1 MKQTSLYEI
10 HKASGATMVPFAG
23 WDMPVSYAGT
33 VGEVAA
39 VRSTAGIFDVS
50 HMGEVTVEGPG
61 AFEFVQSVTTNDGSN
76 LVPGKAQ
83 YSLLLNEQGGII
95 DDIIVYCQDLN
106 GHLFYCIVLNA
117 GCKDKDWEWLQAQAK
132 GKATVKLRDMSDDF
146 ALLAVQGPKAIEL
159 IASLADEPALKDVK
173 RFHFVHRTVSGSEWV
188 LSRTGYTG
196 EDGFEIF
203 CQWGEAPRLWNT
215 LVAAGATPAGLGA
228 RDVLRL
234 EAAYPLYGH
243 ELDAETSP
251 FESGV
256 GWAVKMGKGDFIGR
270 DALLTAKPSRKL
282 VGIRMDERAIPREH
296 YAVYNSGGREVGQ
309 TTSGTWSPTVKAG
322 IAMAR
327 LDSASAELGTPVTVD
342 IRGRRAPATIV
353 SLPFYRN
360 GV

>member
-1 MKQTSLYEI
+1 MKRTSLHET
-10 HKASGATMVPFAG
+10 HLGAAATMVPFAG

-39 VRSTAGIFDVS
+39 VRSGAGLFDVS
-50 HMGEVTVEGPG
+50 HMGEASVTGDG
-61 AFEFVQSVTTNDGSN
+61 AFDFLQSVTSNDVSK

-83 YSLLLNEQGGII
+83 YSLLLNESGGII
-95 DDIIVYCQDLN
+95 DDIIVYCGGVNDY
-106 GHLFYCIVLNA
+106 FIVLNA
-117 GCKDKDWEWLQAQAK
+117 GCKDKDWAWLQERAETASGITLK
-132 GKATVKLRDMSDDF
+132 DLSDET
-146 ALLAVQGPKAIEL
+146 ALIAVQGPQAVEL
-159 IASLADEPALKDVK
+159 VARVAEDERVAGLK
-173 RFHFVHRTVSGSEWV
+173 RFHYVSGQIAQTPLL

-203 CQWGEAPRLWNT
+203 CNWDDAPQVWAKLVEWGA
-215 LVAAGATPAGLGA
+215 VPAGLGA

-243 ELDAETSP
+243 ELDAETGP

-256 GWAVKMGKGDFIGR
+256 GWAVKRSKGRFIGS
-270 DALLTAKPSRKL
+270 DVLPTGKPERRL
-282 VGIRMDERAIPREH
+282 VGLRMDERAIPREH
-296 YAVYNSGGREVGQ
+296 FTIYDTEGQ
-309 TTSGTWSPTVKAG
+309 NIGLTTSGTWSPTVKAG

-327 LDSASAELGTPVTVD
+327 VRSPFAELGTRVTVD
-342 IRGRRAPATIV
+342 IRGRRASATIV